1 MNKTV
6 RRSSIIIAAG
16 IMLSGMSVPQAANA
30 AATHNQIEEQPVT
43 LNQQAIPPVQLFWEG
58 EALQSSG
65 LLVDGNTMIPITAL
79 RDELGMEWVYDEA
92 TKTYIVGS
100 KANRL
105 YIRNDSFDTSLSVNR
120 IYSDNYPS
128 VEVDGQLYVP
138 FRILRDYMGIDGV
151 WNGSP
156 RILDLTAADTK
167 GEDVQSK
174 VLEHREGESTLS
186 LEYPVLIGD
195 SVNISRINSEIES
208 RVNTF
213 ADEAA
218 EALQSRGIDEP
229 PYNFTGTFMVTYN
242 KDGVINIVMQEN
254 AFTGGAHGIDSRESM
269 AFSLATG
276 ERLELDDLL
285 LKGNPDYITDLNP
298 IVLEHLEGVPGYF
311 GDFEALDSNPR
322 FFLRHEGIVLYFEPY
337 EYTAYAE
344 GFQEIYVPFD
354 SILPDGTDPFK
365 GLSEE

>member
-1 MNKTV
+1 MKKTV

-30 AATHNQIEEQPVT
+30 ATTQINQIEEQPVT
-43 LNQQAIPPVQLFWEG
+43 LNQQAIPPVQLLWEG

-65 LLVDGNTMIPITAL
+65 LLIDGNTMIPITAL
-79 RDELGMEWVYDEA
+79 RDELGMDLEYNEA
-92 TKTYIVGS
+92 TQTYIVGS
-100 KANRL
+100 NANRL
-105 YIRNDSFDTSLSVNR
+105 YIRNDSFGTSLSINR

-138 FRILRDYMGIDGV
+138 FRILRDYMGIGGV
-151 WNGSP
+151 WNNAERSV
-156 RILDLTAADTK
+156 DLTAAEAV
-167 GEDVQSK
+167 GVEVQTSAF
-174 VLEHREGESTLS
+174 EHQEGESSIELQ
-186 LEYPVLIGD
+186 YPVLVGD
-195 SVNISRINSEIES
+195 SESIAHINNEIES
-208 RVNTF
+208 RVNSY
-213 ADEAA
+213 ADEAV
-218 EALQSRGIDEP
+218 EALQNRTAEEP
-229 PYNFTGTFMVTYN
+229 PYSIMGTFMVTYN
-242 KDGVINIVMQEN
+242 KDGIINIVMQEN
-254 AFTGGAHGIDSRESM
+254 SFTGGAHGIDSRESM

-285 LKGNPDYITDLNP
+285 LEGNPDYITDLNP
-298 IVLEHLEGVPGYF
+298 IVLEHLEGIPGYF

-354 SILPDGTDPFK
+354 SILPDGTDPFE
-365 GLSEE
+365 GLS